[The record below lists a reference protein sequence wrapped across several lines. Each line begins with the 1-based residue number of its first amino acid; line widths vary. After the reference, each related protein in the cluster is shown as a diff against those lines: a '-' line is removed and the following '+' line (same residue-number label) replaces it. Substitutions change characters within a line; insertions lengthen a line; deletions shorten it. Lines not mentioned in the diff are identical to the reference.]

1 MDGFAGQQTP
11 KRAARDPHRSREQA
25 LKILFQA
32 DMRGVDARDVLAEA
46 LNDQD
51 RSDILDD
58 PDAEAPPIDGATIG
72 ILTRELVVGVVEN
85 LSAIDAQIAYH
96 ARGWQIHRMPAVD
109 RTVLRLATFE
119 LIDGS
124 TSPAVVINEAIEFA
138 KHWSTADS
146 GRYVN
151 GVLES
156 VRKSVA
162 DGGILAVEPE
172 GPSADAASTAA
183 LDHPADTPLHHEDE
197 SAHDAPKATESQ

>member
-1 MDGFAGQQTP
+1 MDGLAGHRSP
-11 KRAARDPHRSREQA
+11 KRANRDPHKSREQA

-32 DMRGVDARDVLAEA
+32 DMRGLDARDVLAEA
-46 LNDQD
+46 LNDRD
-51 RSDILDD
+51 RGDILDD
-58 PDAEAPPIDGATIG
+58 PDVDAVPAGGPAIG
-72 ILTRELVVGVVEN
+72 MLTRELVVGVVEN
-85 LSAIDAQIAYH
+85 LATIDAQIAHH
-96 ARGWQIHRMPAVD
+96 ARGWQIHRMPVVD

-162 DGGILAVEPE
+162 DGGI
-172 GPSADAASTAA
+172 
-183 LDHPADTPLHHEDE
+183 
-197 SAHDAPKATESQ
+197 

>member
-1 MDGFAGQQTP
+1 MTMDGPAGHRSP
-11 KRAARDPHRSREQA
+11 KRATRDPHKSREQA

-32 DMRGVDARDVLAEA
+32 DMRGLDARDVLAEA
-46 LNDQD
+46 LNDRD

-58 PDAEAPPIDGATIG
+58 PDVDAPQAGASIG
-72 ILTRELVVGVVEN
+72 MLTRELVVGVVEN
-85 LSAIDAQIAYH
+85 LAAIDAQIAHH
-96 ARGWQIHRMPAVD
+96 ARGWQIHRMPVVD

-124 TSPAVVINEAIEFA
+124 TSAAVIINEAIEFA
-138 KHWSTADS
+138 KQWSTADS

-162 DGGILAVEPE
+162 DGGIPV
-172 GPSADAASTAA
+172 
-183 LDHPADTPLHHEDE
+183 DE
-197 SAHDAPKATESQ
+197 AQ